1 MPVLPVLRGLCIG
14 LVIALPACTLSAPP
28 PEPETPEFSTR
39 WDHRPEADLW
49 TAAKFDALGRE
60 ANALVRTVP
69 RDIDAFCPGY
79 VEADTAARKA
89 FWTALFSG
97 LARYESGWRPEAAG
111 AGGRYQGLLQISP
124 ATARHHRCDL
134 SAPRG
139 LYDGA
144 TNLRCAA
151 RIAANA
157 VARDGVVTGGPGAW
171 GGVARDWPPMRNGDK
186 RSDIAGFTRSLPV
199 CQTS

>member
-1 MPVLPVLRGLCIG
+1 MPGLPTLRALSLGLA
-14 LVIALPACTLSAPP
+14 LALPACTLSAPP
-28 PEPETPEFSTR
+28 PEPDAPAFSTR
-39 WDHRPEADLW
+39 WDHRPEAALW

-69 RDIDAFCPGY
+69 QDIEAFCPGY
-79 VEADTAARKA
+79 ASANTAARKA

-124 ATARHHRCDL
+124 ATARHHRCDT
-134 SAPRG
+134 SGPRG

-151 RIAANA
+151 RIAAAA
-157 VARDGVVTGGPGAW
+157 VARDGVVTGSSGAW
-171 GGVARDWPPMRNGDK
+171 GGVARDWPPMRNASK
-186 RSDIAGFTRSLPV
+186 RGEIAAFTRSLPV
-199 CQTS
+199 CQG